1 VKIIMLQQPPVN
13 PEKTVPPPG
22 KPADGSPQNQ
32 SKAPEKGT
40 APIGKEAAKDEKAA
54 QPPAKLDT
62 APVPELQQPV
72 IPLQP
77 PPGAKLAVPPKQ
89 QPGNFQIGS
98 ILEPALWLI
107 GILTVGALLIAWL
120 KKNKERQLSGISVS
134 PHEQLSAFRDSM
146 EEGEM
151 TEEEFKK
158 VKSLLGQKLKPGAAV
173 APPATE
179 PAVAPV
185 EKKTDAPE

>member
-1 VKIIMLQQPPVN
+1 MLQQPPVN

-22 KPADGSPQNQ
+22 KPADGVPQNQ
-32 SKAPEKGT
+32 FKTPEKGT
-40 APIGKEAAKDEKAA
+40 APAGKEAAKDDKGI
-54 QPPAKLDT
+54 PPAKLDT

-158 VKSLLGQKLKPGAAV
+158 VKSLLGQKIKPGAPAV
-173 APPATE
+173 PPVTE
-179 PAVAPV
+179 PVAAPV
-185 EKKTDAPE
+185 EKKNEATD

>member
-1 VKIIMLQQPPVN
+1 MLQQPPVN
-13 PEKTVPPPG
+13 PEKNVPPPG

-40 APIGKEAAKDEKAA
+40 VPAGKEAAKDEKGA

-62 APVPELQQPV
+62 APAPELQQPV

-120 KKNKERQLSGISVS
+120 KKNKERQLAGVTVS
-134 PHEQLSAFRDSM
+134 PHEQLSAFRDAM

-158 VKSLLGQKLKPGAAV
+158 VKSLLGQKIKPGTPV
-173 APPATE
+173 APAVVEQPAT
-179 PAVAPV
+179 PKPVAP
-185 EKKTDAPE
+185 DAEPMM